1 MTCPQLL
8 FVWWCSSIL
17 AVTSCIRV
25 DGYSCVS
32 AYWNMVTCVLNITDN
47 PVGRSNTTY
56 SLKFIDLWGKD
67 PISCPLVVMN
77 HSYSCVC
84 ELMDDSDHFMDID
97 EYGIKLCHES
107 GCLPVIEKFLP
118 SKQIQLTPP
127 HKVEIQET
135 PDTVN
140 VTLKSG
146 YEGHRYLNDGLDYE
160 LLLQT
165 SQSSRTLHSKSNQ
178 FQGSISIPRSELKPN
193 ATYCLKVRS
202 IPNKGAYKG
211 TWSEWSPSTC
221 WKNEAGEKQVN
232 ILVILIK
239 SLGPVCVAVGVLLFV
254 FYGPAARMKIKTLSH
269 TPSPAPFFQPLF
281 QQHEGNFQEWF
292 SPRGRFVLTY
302 KAEEIL
308 KTDAVNVVPNPI
320 TKEPEENQDFHN
332 LPVTQLVFPQCQ
344 SSYVGL
350 PGVHEAPPPL
360 TLVCPGDMS
369 YTQLP
374 CSVWGVGIGEVEV
387 PPPLFSSPPKDLF
400 NISREDSGCEDLTQS
415 PECSVLNSPVDD
427 SPPPCYCSD
436 YCILNKTAEGFAP
449 VLVSRGNNLNDQSDS
464 PQEGES

>member
-1 MTCPQLL
+1 MQLYL
-8 FVWWCSSIL
+8 
-17 AVTSCIRV
+17 TRCI
-25 DGYSCVS
+25 S
-32 AYWNMVTCVLNITDN
+32 M
-47 PVGRSNTTY
+47 
-56 SLKFIDLWGKD
+56 
-67 PISCPLVVMN
+67 
-77 HSYSCVC
+77 
-84 ELMDDSDHFMDID
+84 
-97 EYGIKLCHES
+97 
-107 GCLPVIEKFLP
+107 
-118 SKQIQLTPP
+118 
-127 HKVEIQET
+127 
-135 PDTVN
+135 
-140 VTLKSG
+140 
-146 YEGHRYLNDGLDYE
+146 
-160 LLLQT
+160 LL
-165 SQSSRTLHSKSNQ
+165 
-178 FQGSISIPRSELKPN
+178 
-193 ATYCLKVRS
+193 
-202 IPNKGAYKG
+202 
-211 TWSEWSPSTC
+211 
-221 WKNEAGEKQVN
+221 
-232 ILVILIK
+232 
-239 SLGPVCVAVGVLLFV
+239 
-254 FYGPAARMKIKTLSH
+254 
-269 TPSPAPFFQPLF
+269 
-281 QQHEGNFQEWF
+281 NFQEWF